1 MGLKRLESRL
11 CLLLL
16 LGLVLMLASCQGQTP
31 SQWFDIQHIYNRAYH
46 RCDDAMRAVNSYT
59 GVCKNLNTFLH
70 TTFADVVGVCRNP
83 RKICK
88 DGISR
93 NCHDSSNRV
102 QVTIC
107 ILTTPAS
114 HYSNCRYQTRRSVKY
129 YTVACSPRT
138 PQDSPRYPVIPVHL
152 DGIF

>member
-1 MGLKRLESRL
+1 MGLERLESRL

-16 LGLVLMLASCQGQTP
+16 LGHVLTLASCQSLTP
-31 SQWFDIQHIYNRAYH
+31 SQWFDIQHIYNRAYP

-59 GVCKNLNTFLH
+59 GVCKDINTFLH
-70 TTFADVVGVCRNP
+70 TTFANVVRVCRNP

-102 QVTIC
+102 QVTTC

-114 HYSNCRYQTRRSVKY
+114 HYSNCRYRTIRSMKY
-129 YTVACSPRT
+129 YTVACNPRT
-138 PQDSPRYPVIPVHL
+138 PQDSRRYPVVPVHL
-152 DGIF
+152 DGTF